1 LADEAGSLELAL
13 ALEQSAVLLPS
24 RRSAAVPG
32 VPGIGREW
40 APVARHVRCR
50 PPSHVELA
58 RGIEPPTCGL
68 QNRCSAVELR
78 QRPRASAMVAYFTT
92 GNTTSPVS
100 LRGAQRR
107 SNLVA
112 ALEQRD
118 GIASLRS
125 Q

>member
-1 LADEAGSLELAL
+1 

-92 GNTTSPVS
+92 GKATPARIFRKGAVCVIVS
-100 LRGAQRR
+100 LLLGR
-107 SNLVA
+107 SMEPWSRFVY
-112 ALEQRD
+112 
-118 GIASLRS
+118 
-125 Q
+125 